1 MRLHVLTVILNSNA
15 WEVIKNLFWKVHL
28 SPLCQSYE
36 KIKQFQDYCTQLIS
50 HNDARREEN
59 ERRNAHQLYSKLWV
73 KEERVLKSSQI
84 IQIKITDVSRIK
96 AIINVQIILIFIE
109 YPDRLEYIRTVPL
122 FPSPFPI

>member
-15 WEVIKNLFWKVHL
+15 WEVIKNLFWKVQL

-36 KIKQFQDYCTQLIS
+36 KMKQFQDYCTQLIS

-84 IQIKITDVSRIK
+84 IQKKITDVSRIK

>member
-1 MRLHVLTVILNSNA
+1 M
-15 WEVIKNLFWKVHL
+15 
-28 SPLCQSYE
+28 
-36 KIKQFQDYCTQLIS
+36 KQFEDYCTQLIS

-59 ERRNAHQLYSKLWV
+59 ERRNANQLYSKLWV

-96 AIINVQIILIFIE
+96 AMINVQIILIFIE